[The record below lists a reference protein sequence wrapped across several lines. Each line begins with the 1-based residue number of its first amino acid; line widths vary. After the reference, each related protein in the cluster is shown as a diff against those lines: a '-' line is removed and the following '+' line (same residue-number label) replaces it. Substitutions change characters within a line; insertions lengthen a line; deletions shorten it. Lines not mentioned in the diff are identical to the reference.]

1 MVFIGLCA
9 PGLPEPIWASWRFID
24 LFIHW
29 KKKPSKAH
37 LAQHGF
43 YKRLAHP
50 GYEVTMSQSAQKAVL
65 KFGESFMLET
75 LNWPLGLDWLF

>member
-1 MVFIGLCA
+1 MGLW
-9 PGLPEPIWASWRFID
+9 PWSGLRAN
-24 LFIHW
+24 LFP
-29 KKKPSKAH
+29 KPSKAQ
-37 LAQHGF
+37 LAQQGF

>member
-1 MVFIGLCA
+1 MRLGFQSLSGPVGVSSTFLSIG
-9 PGLPEPIWASWRFID
+9 
-24 LFIHW
+24 